1 MFDTLP
7 LPVLLL
13 FFAGAATA
21 VWLAGIHLS
30 DATDVLAQRFGLGQ
44 VLGGMILL
52 AVVTN
57 LPEIAITVSASL
69 HHRLGIA
76 VGNILGGIALQTVV
90 LVVLD
95 VVGLGKASS
104 LTYRV
109 ASLEL
114 VLEGVLVMAIL
125 ALVVM
130 GHQFPTSLT
139 ILRMAPVDVLIVVL
153 WVGGIY
159 LVSRSRNALPWQPA
173 NAAADE
179 QPDDTSK
186 TSRQPDKKAAQQA
199 VSTTRSIVVFLVG
212 AGVTLTGGVILEQTG
227 GILADHI
234 GMSGV
239 LFGATILAAATA
251 LPEISTGLAAVRLGD
266 YQLAFS
272 DILGGNAF
280 LPVLF
285 LLATLLSGQ
294 AVLPMAQKTDIYLTG
309 LSMLLTAVY
318 VYGLLFRPRRQIARM
333 GIDSLLVLL
342 LYVLGIIGLFFIV

>member
-7 LPVLLL
+7 LSLLVL
-13 FFAGAATA
+13 FFVGAATA
-21 VWLAGIHLS
+21 VWLAGIRLS
-30 DATDVLAQRFGLGQ
+30 DATDALAQRFGLGE

-57 LPEIAITVSASL
+57 LPEIAITVSAAL

-95 VVGLGKASS
+95 VVGLGKAAP

-139 ILRMAPVDVLIVVL
+139 ILRMAPVDLLIAVL

-173 NAAADE
+173 GAVADGQQDE
-179 QPDDTSK
+179 GK
-186 TSRQPDKKAAQQA
+186 TSRQRSKRATRQG

-212 AGVTLTGGVILEQTG
+212 AVVTLIGGVILEQTG
-227 GILADHI
+227 GILADRI

-239 LFGATILAAATA
+239 LFGATVLAAATS
-251 LPEISTGLAAVRLGD
+251 LPEVSTGLAAVKLGD

-318 VYGLLFRPRRQIARM
+318 IYGLLFRPRRQIARM